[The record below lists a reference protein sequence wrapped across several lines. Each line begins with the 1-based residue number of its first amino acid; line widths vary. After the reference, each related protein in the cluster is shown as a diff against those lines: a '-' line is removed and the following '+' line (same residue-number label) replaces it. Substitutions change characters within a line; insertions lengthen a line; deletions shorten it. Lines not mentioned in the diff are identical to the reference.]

1 VNGTGNW
8 RLRVAE
14 EQPVVSFT
22 VELSGE
28 RLDKV
33 VSTHVQRISRAVA
46 QRLIK
51 TGKVTVGGRPSKPS
65 YRVQVGDEVVVRAPV
80 ETPEQVLPEDISLAV
95 IYEDDVL
102 LVVDKPAGMV
112 VHPALG
118 HPTGTLVNAVLAHCP
133 QVADVGGLERAGI
146 VHRLDK
152 DTSGLILIAKDE
164 ATRAALQ
171 RQFKHRQVTKTY
183 LALVEDQ
190 VQPREGVIEA
200 PVGRDKRQRKRMAV
214 VRSGRQAR
222 TTYRAVEYFADH
234 TLLEVRP
241 YTGRTHQVRVHLAWL
256 GYPIV
261 GDGVYGRRRQRLL
274 RDRHFL
280 HAARLRFTHPAT
292 GEEVEFKA
300 PLPPEL
306 AAVLKRLRRP

>member
-51 TGKVTVGGRPSKPS
+51 TGKVTVGGRPGKPS